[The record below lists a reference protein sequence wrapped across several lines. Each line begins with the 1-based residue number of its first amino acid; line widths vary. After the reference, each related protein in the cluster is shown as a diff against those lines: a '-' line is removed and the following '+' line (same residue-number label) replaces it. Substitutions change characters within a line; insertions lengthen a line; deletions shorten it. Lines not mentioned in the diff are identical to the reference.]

1 MAPMPDTSAASR
13 HQAQGRAAFAAG
25 FLVLAVGLAACS
37 GPAYVDMRREAGQ
50 VPTVG
55 AASLSKP
62 VICYSV
68 RQASPQEVLAMAQEV
83 CARTDRVPLYQ
94 SSDWLTCTLRQ
105 PRRAVFQCVAP
116 GTAGANRMPP
126 DGRGRAGSA
135 GFGGPAGGG
144 FDDWSGGIY
153 PEGRPPSAP
162 RL

>member
-1 MAPMPDTSAASR
+1 MPDTSAASR
-13 HQAQGRAAFAAG
+13 HHTQGRVAFAAG
-25 FLVLAVGLAACS
+25 LVVLALGLAACS

-50 VPTVG
+50 AETVG
-55 AASLSKP
+55 AASLDSP

-68 RQASPQEVLAMAQEV
+68 RKTSPQEVLAMAQEV
-83 CARTDRVPLYQ
+83 CARTDRVPLYR
-94 SSDWLTCTLRQ
+94 SSDWLTCSLQQ
-105 PRRAVFQCVAP
+105 PRSARFLCVSP

-126 DGRGRAGSA
+126 DGRGRAGAA
-135 GFGGPAGGG
+135 GFGGSGGVGG

>member
-1 MAPMPDTSAASR
+1 MPDTSAASR
-13 HQAQGRAAFAAG
+13 LQARGRVAFAAG
-25 FLVLAVGLAACS
+25 LVMLAAGLAACS

-50 VPTVG
+50 PQTVG
-55 AASLSKP
+55 AASLNTP

-68 RQASPQEVLAMAQEV
+68 RETSPQEVLAMAQEV
-83 CARTDRVPLYQ
+83 CAQTDRVPLYR

-105 PRRAVFQCVAP
+105 PRRAVFQCVEP

-135 GFGGPAGGG
+135 GFGGSGGVGG

-153 PEGRPPSAP
+153 PEGRAPSPP